1 MAKTLVDAAEA
12 LHTYIKQAEA
22 DLQARDAADELSSW
36 SLEEI
41 RIMRAGLKKT
51 LERLTV
57 EDQLF
62 ADETLEGY
70 SDAELGDML
79 VNARNSSRRLAT
91 LSAAIF
97 YQPAVT
103 ALKPDG
109 YALHPPPT
117 EHTDLKPTG
126 YGQGNPYTSPLQKPV
141 GRKTPYYRPVRL
153 GDVSWAPIPGWAT
166 MERV

>member
-12 LHTYIKQAEA
+12 LHTYIIQAEA

-109 YALHPPPT
+109 YAPPSS
-117 EHTDLKPTG
+117 HKDLKPTASAREPI
-126 YGQGNPYTSPLQKPV
+126 YKPIQKPM
-141 GRKTPYYRPVRL
+141 GPAKR
-153 GDVSWAPIPGWAT
+153 GAEGWQNDAGWGQEDPLLQACT
-166 MERV
+166 AR

>member
-12 LHTYIKQAEA
+12 LRTYIIQAEA

-36 SLEEI
+36 SLEDI

-79 VNARNSSRRLAT
+79 VNARNSSAQLAT
-91 LSAAIF
+91 LR
-97 YQPAVT
+97 AVSLLYEPEV
-103 ALKPDG
+103 AEPDG
-109 YALHPPPT
+109 CAVHPS
-117 EHTDLKPTG
+117 L
-126 YGQGNPYTSPLQKPV
+126 TSV
-141 GRKTPYYRPVRL
+141 
-153 GDVSWAPIPGWAT
+153 
-166 MERV
+166 

>member
-12 LHTYIKQAEA
+12 LLTYIIQAEA

-51 LERLTV
+51 LERLTD
-57 EDQLF
+57 EDELF

-117 EHTDLKPTG
+117 EHTDLKPTC
-126 YGQGNPYTSPLQKPV
+126 YG
-141 GRKTPYYRPVRL
+141 
-153 GDVSWAPIPGWAT
+153 PGGIHIQAHT
-166 MERV
+166 KASGPRETGVAE